1 MRGLPYGPR
10 LPDGRVERPVR
21 GVHDHQPAVLAKHD
35 GELQV
40 RHPRSQGPR
49 PEPPSDLPTPT
60 SPFVTPTSSL
70 PRCEGCN
77 THLMYQPG
85 ASSVRCA
92 LCQYVTQVGGAVP
105 QAQQQPRQQQPST
118 SGAAGTSGV
127 GGGQAAE
134 AGGQGAFARQ
144 NSNTL
149 YVIQNPSPEGEER
162 YNMAIGVKV
171 LDATGVDAGGSK
183 EDGQQQKT

>member
-1 MRGLPYGPR
+1 
-10 LPDGRVERPVR
+10 
-21 GVHDHQPAVLAKHD
+21 
-35 GELQV
+35 
-40 RHPRSQGPR
+40 
-49 PEPPSDLPTPT
+49 
-60 SPFVTPTSSL
+60 
-70 PRCEGCN
+70 
-77 THLMYQPG
+77 MYQPG

-162 YNMAIGVKV
+162 YNMAIGLKV
-171 LDATGVDAGGSK
+171 LDATGVEAGGSK
-183 EDGQQQKT
+183 EDGQQQKS

>member
-1 MRGLPYGPR
+1 MCTTINQLSSQNTMASCRYVIPEAKDRVPSPLLTSQPRPR
-10 LPDGRVERPVR
+10 L
-21 GVHDHQPAVLAKHD
+21 
-35 GELQV
+35 
-40 RHPRSQGPR
+40 S
-49 PEPPSDLPTPT
+49 LP
-60 SPFVTPTSSL
+60 PTSSL

-134 AGGQGAFARQ
+134 AGGQGAFVRQ

-171 LDATGVDAGGSK
+171 LDATGVEAGGSK